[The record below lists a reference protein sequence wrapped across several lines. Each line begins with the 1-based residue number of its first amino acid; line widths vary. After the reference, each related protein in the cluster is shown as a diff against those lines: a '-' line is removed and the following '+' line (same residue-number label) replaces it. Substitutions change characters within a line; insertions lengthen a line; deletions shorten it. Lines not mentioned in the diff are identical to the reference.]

1 MHSNCCC
8 GMPHGTWPCSQ
19 ASTDHRNHS
28 QRTGRGQGRD
38 RSGSSCEL
46 PGAWPCRSQLTRSAP
61 TGSAHRLPG
70 SPAPCPRQQFT
81 SQLARPQKGK
91 RRHPHPACPPPPPG
105 AQLPGVYVLDA
116 LVAASAAA
124 VHQREQEPR
133 QKSAG
138 TAPNRGCP
146 PSCGRPC
153 LLLGRTAACPRIATP
168 PCPPKKHP
176 TQPHTR
182 LQYPPACTPCPG
194 ARWCSNTHA
203 HCSMCMCSLVTMH
216 VSTASAPLPGQ
227 AGSKFIHSLAALPQP
242 PRPVGL
248 LLSCLIAAA
257 WRPGERV

>member
-91 RRHPHPACPPPPPG
+91 RRHPHPACPPPPPRG
-105 AQLPGVYVLDA
+105 PVARCVCPGCAGCCQCRRSAPTRAGAAPEVCWDGSQQGMPAQLRPSMP
-116 LVAASAAA
+116 AAGAHSGL
-124 VHQREQEPR
+124 P
-133 QKSAG
+133 
-138 TAPNRGCP
+138 TDCN
-146 PSCGRPC
+146 
-153 LLLGRTAACPRIATP
+153 TP
-168 PCPPKKHP
+168 LPPKKTPHP
-176 TQPHTR
+176 TPHA
-182 LQYPPACTPCPG
+182 PAIPACLHPMPWGKVVLKHACPLLNVHVQFG
-194 ARWCSNTHA
+194 HHAR
-203 HCSMCMCSLVTMH
+203 
-216 VSTASAPLPGQ
+216 Q
-227 AGSKFIHSLAALPQP
+227 HSQ
-242 PRPVGL
+242 RPVAGP
-248 LLSCLIAAA
+248 S
-257 WRPGERV
+257 RQQVHS